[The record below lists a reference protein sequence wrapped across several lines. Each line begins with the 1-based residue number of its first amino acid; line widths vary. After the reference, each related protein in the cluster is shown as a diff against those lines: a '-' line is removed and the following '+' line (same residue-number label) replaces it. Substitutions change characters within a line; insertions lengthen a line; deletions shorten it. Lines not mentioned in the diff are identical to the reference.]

1 MRKSALCLII
11 ALAVGWTT
19 IFQAQYAYADEDGDY
34 TYIIDGGTATI
45 TDYPRGAPVDVI
57 IPDTLGGVPVS
68 GIGETAFYI
77 TDLTSVTFPDSL
89 TSIGDAAFGYNYLT
103 SVEIPNGVTY
113 IGMRAFA
120 NNQLTSVVIPDSVTT
135 MEQEAFRDNQLAS
148 VVLSKSL
155 TSISDFAFRGNLL
168 TKIVIPASVT
178 SIGGYS
184 FRYNSL
190 SSVVVLNR
198 STAIDPLSFNNNQA
212 VPANLKIFGFAG
224 SPVQTYAIGKGFTFV
239 DGSSLFGALATAKQ
253 LLEHYAPGTAIGE
266 VPAGIYDDLAVALSD
281 AEQFIDA
288 ITNASAA
295 SDLAAAAAELNA
307 VIQSFNGA
315 IVEAGDAADLVSLLA
330 DAAQMLTD
338 HPVGANVGETTVAAR
353 DAFQAAIEAAHLIAD
368 DAENYTQL
376 QLDTAVADLNEAIAI
391 FEAAWVELVLEAPTA
406 GVYGIH
412 DSLRF
417 TVSYGYGVTVTGTPT
432 IPITIGNH
440 GTTVVVQAAYT
451 GTRDTAL
458 TELTFEYEVPEGF
471 LDEDGIAIAA
481 QINVPSGAGITRAGG
496 VAASLAYASVDV
508 SGIRVVSIAPTI
520 TLVSGGVVGN
530 KVGVTVTADV
540 QGTATGNAL
549 SKLAWM
555 KGSHGTT
562 GFAGGAG
569 TDILTVGQFQVS
581 ANGIY
586 TVYAKD
592 AAGNEA
598 VKEISVT
605 GIQTPSPGSG
615 GSGSGNPDI
624 EIPATAIILVNGIQT
639 EVSVTTEITSDKQSV
654 IKLSL
659 KPEQLAQSFESG
671 RTNMVITVNGIGSSV
686 QVNLPVPTLLRLLKE
701 RPDARVQVTVNGNS
715 LDIPL
720 AAIEQLSAITT
731 FSLSVAEASNTA
743 NDALQ
748 SAVDMRGATALLDR
762 PLVFALE
769 ADGRIVDDWQS
780 INAHKTI
787 KLTAAVD
794 PDKATVVWMGDDKK
808 LHFAP
813 AIFASDGTVTIHSPY
828 EGMYT
833 IIRLDR
839 KFTDLLGHWAQVD
852 IERLANKLIVDG
864 RPNGLF
870 DPNATITRAEFAAL
884 LVRAL
889 GLPETRPGE
898 PFTDVDSVDWFAG
911 AVGAAKQAGLI
922 GGYEDGS
929 FRPEANITREQM
941 AVMIANALSF
951 AGRSPQMDS
960 AIPTFSDAADISIWA
975 AEATR
980 RLAGLGIIRGVTDT
994 TFVPQA
1000 NATRA
1005 QSAVMITRMLVYL
1018 QFINK

>member
-19 IFQAQYAYADEDGDY
+19 IFQAQYAYADEDGYY
-34 TYIIDGGTATI
+34 TYTVDGGAATI

-57 IPDTLGGVPVS
+57 IPDALGGVPVS

-77 TDLTSVTFPDSL
+77 TDLTSVAFPDSL
-89 TSIGDAAFGYNYLT
+89 TSIGDAAFGYNFLT
-103 SVEIPNGVTY
+103 SVELPNGLTY

-135 MEQEAFRDNQLAS
+135 MEQEAFRDNQLTS
-148 VVLSKSL
+148 VVLSKGL

-168 TKIVIPASVT
+168 TNIVIPASVT

-212 VPANLKIFGFAG
+212 VPANLKIFGYAG

-239 DGSSLFGALATAKQ
+239 DGSSLFSALATAKQ
-253 LLEHYAPGTAIGE
+253 LLEDYAPGTAIGE
-266 VPAGIYDDLAVALSD
+266 VPSGIYDDLAVALSD

-288 ITNASAA
+288 ITNASVA

-307 VIQSFNGA
+307 VIQLFNGA

-330 DAAQMLTD
+330 VAAQMLTD

-353 DAFQAAIEAAHLIAD
+353 DAFQAAIEAAQLIAD

-376 QLDTAVADLNEAIAI
+376 QLDTAVADLNDAIAI

-406 GVYGIH
+406 GLYGTN

-417 TVSYGYGVTVTGTPT
+417 TVSYGYEVTVTGTPT
-432 IPITIGNH
+432 IPVTIGNH

-481 QINVPSGAGITRAGG
+481 QINVPGGAGITRAGG

-520 TLVSGGVVGN
+520 TLVSGGIAGN
-530 KVGVTVTADV
+530 KVDVTVTADV
-540 QGTATGNAL
+540 QGTMTGNTL

-555 KGSHGTT
+555 KGSHGIAD
-562 GFAGGAG
+562 FAGGAG
-569 TDILTVGQFQVS
+569 ADILTAGQFQVS

-598 VKEISVT
+598 VKGISVT
-605 GIQTPSPGSG
+605 GIQTPSP
-615 GSGSGNPDI
+615 GSGNPDI
-624 EIPATAIILVNGIQT
+624 EIPATAIILVDGIQT
-639 EVSVTTEITSDKQSV
+639 EVGVTTEITSEKQSV

-659 KPEQLAQSFESG
+659 TPEQLAKSFESG

-686 QVNLPVPTLLRLLKE
+686 QVNLPAPTLLRLLKE
-701 RPDARVQVTVNGNS
+701 RPDARVQVIVNGNS

-720 AAIEQLSAITT
+720 AAIEQLSATTT
-731 FSLSVAEASNTA
+731 FSLSVTEASNAA
-743 NDALQ
+743 NDGLQ
-748 SAVDMRGATALLDR
+748 AVVDKRGATALLDR

-787 KLTAAVD
+787 KLAAAVN
-794 PDKATVVWMGDDKK
+794 PDKATVVWIGDDKM

-813 AIFASDGTVTIHSPY
+813 ATFASDGTVTIRSPHG
-828 EGMYT
+828 GMYT
-833 IIRLDR
+833 VIRLDR
-839 KFTDLLGHWAQVD
+839 KFTDLQGHWAQAD

-864 RPNGLF
+864 RPDGSF

-898 PFTDVDSVDWFAG
+898 PFMDVESADWFAG

-941 AVMIANALSF
+941 AVMIAKALIF
-951 AGRSPQMDS
+951 AGQSPQMES
-960 AIPTFSDAADISIWA
+960 TIPTFSDAAEISRWA
-975 AEATR
+975 VEAMGQ
-980 RLAGLGIIRGVTDT
+980 LAGLGIIHGVTDT

-1005 QSAVMITRMLVYL
+1005 QSAVMITRMLAYL